1 MIAKSLSLR
10 QQLLGRDNLL
20 QAGQTEVEKINEKR
34 QLDSLSDMSWYPY
47 YKTPSPTEGHSK
59 LELPGAYP

>member
-20 QAGQTEVEKINEKR
+20 QVGQTEVEKINEKR
-34 QLDSLSDMSWYPY
+34 QLDSLSDMSWCPY
-47 YKTPSPTEGHSK
+47 YKTPVTHR
-59 LELPGAYP
+59 GAQ